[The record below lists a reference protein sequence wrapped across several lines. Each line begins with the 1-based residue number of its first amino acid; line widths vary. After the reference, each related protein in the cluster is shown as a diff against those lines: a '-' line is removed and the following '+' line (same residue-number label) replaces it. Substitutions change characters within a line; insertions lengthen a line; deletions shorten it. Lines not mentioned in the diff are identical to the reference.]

1 MKYHG
6 CTLEFTAERNKQLI
20 QAFRRALAA
29 HKHIEINQIAHEVV
43 NTPCTRFWVSE
54 ERAVTV
60 INALIKNKPIL
71 RVMRQSKR
79 EMFREIYARY
89 RKLRKIH
96 PTLPVKQIVA
106 KIINSPAPKF
116 YMQPR
121 CAIEIIY
128 KLRRQTQKHKFQNGT
143 NHTTK

>member
-29 HKHIEINQIAHEVV
+29 HKHIEINQIAHDVV

-60 INALIKNKPIL
+60 INALIKNKPVL

-128 KLRRQTQKHKFQNGT
+128 KLRRQTQKNTSSKMEP
-143 NHTTK
+143 TTQ

>member
-20 QAFRRALAA
+20 QAFRNALAA
-29 HKHIEINQIAHEVV
+29 HKHIDISRIAQEIV

-60 INALIKNKPIL
+60 INAMRKNKPIL
-71 RVMRQSKR
+71 RAMRPTKR
-79 EMFREIYARY
+79 EMFREIYTRYLQQHKLQPNTPFKTLIAR
-89 RKLRKIH
+89 
-96 PTLPVKQIVA
+96 
-106 KIINSPAPKF
+106 IINSPAPKF

-128 KLRRQTQKHKFQNGT
+128 KLKRQKHKNT
-143 NHTTK
+143 SSKMEPTTQ